1 MNEIL
6 VSYIEDLRDILLL
19 FNESLM
25 KIQNGERTKEIIDN
39 VFRVAHTI
47 KGNSAAMNFTKIQ
60 KVMHNM
66 EDLLSDVRSGT
77 KELTDDIT
85 DVLFACH
92 DFLEDCLEIVQQHE
106 SDESIDNEK
115 LLSRLQT
122 LKNGAPTPAPEAV
135 KQAPAAAPVNSDSDS
150 ASLGIYMP
158 DKDHTPADIDLGV
171 NMPPELWEVLNSNVK
186 NGYSAYKLDIYF
198 MKNSSMKAVRAWM
211 LFDVIDQYGILL
223 HSRPERLQDN
233 SFAEKGETPFDS
245 DVIETVI
252 ISDREV
258 SDLIAE
264 LKATP
269 DIENVSARLLPKEN
283 IEKKLNYIRVQANIA
298 SKIQEISI
306 DLLGVDIQFHF
317 IQPDVIETI
326 LGKLKEVISYGILD
340 DGSPIIITAKR
351 LALALNEAL
360 ANKKRIPISERE
372 NIIFICQT
380 IEECIISPESLQ
392 NQTLLS
398 LLYQRL
404 DSFIE
409 TVSTPEQRTGEIL
422 IAQSLIK
429 ETDAQYISEK
439 QKENADL
446 KFGQIAVKEGLVSAM
461 DVVTALS
468 DAKRADHDKT
478 VKGTPT
484 PAAKS
489 ESSQESGFVKV
500 PVTKVDSLID
510 TLSELLIYNSQL
522 DQSISMLEL
531 DDPKTANILSRTE
544 KLIKELQDLSM
555 SLRMIEVKPTF
566 NRLTRIVRDAATD
579 LGKKVSIKLE
589 GEDIEIDRSAVE
601 KLFEPLMHMVRNAVS
616 HGIEDTEADRI
627 AVGKKPEGQVTIAGY
642 SKQGNVY
649 IEVRDDG
656 RGINTKKVYEKAKKL
671 GLINESRE
679 YSDEEIYK
687 FIFLPGFS
695 TQENV
700 NAVAGRG
707 VGMNVVEEV
716 VTKLGGK
723 VEIESVL
730 GEGSIFRIKLP
741 VNLAVING
749 TVVEIAGNRYIIP
762 TVCVKKFFIAND
774 SNWVSMQGKNK
785 AIKVDGNIIP
795 LISKEQIFG
804 SSFSDEFTAKTE
816 NDASAQGKIKEYE
829 MVVLETDQ
837 KSLVLHV
844 DKIINRQDVVSKP
857 LSHDYASVAY
867 ANSASILGDGI
878 VSMILDIDAIFKMS
892 LN

>member
-6 VSYIEDLRDILLL
+6 ISYIEDLRDILLL

-60 KVMHNM
+60 AVMHNM

-85 DVLFACH
+85 TVLFACH
-92 DFLEDCLEIVQQHE
+92 DFLEDCLEIVQHEE
-106 SDESIDNEK
+106 SDENVDNAK
-115 LLSRLQT
+115 LLSSLQT
-122 LKNGAPTPAPEAV
+122 LKDGAPEPVKPIPAAPAPVSPAV
-135 KQAPAAAPVNSDSDS
+135 VTPLVN
-150 ASLGIYMP
+150 
-158 DKDHTPADIDLGV
+158 TPADIDLGV
-171 NMPPELWEVLNSNVK
+171 NMPPELWEVLNSNVN

-198 MKNSSMKAVRAWM
+198 MKNSAMKAVRAWM

-223 HSRPERLQDN
+223 YSKPERLQDN
-233 SFAEKGETPFDS
+233 GFAEKGETPFDS

-252 ISDREV
+252 ISDREI
-258 SDLIAE
+258 SELIAE
-264 LKATP
+264 LKTTP
-269 DIENVSARLLPKEN
+269 DIDNVSARLIPKEN
-283 IEKKLNYIRVQANIA
+283 IEKKLNYVRLKANVA

-317 IQPDVIETI
+317 IQPEVIETI

-360 ANKKRIPISERE
+360 ANKKRIPIGERE

-380 IEECIISPESLQ
+380 IEECIISPDSLQ
-392 NQTLLS
+392 NQSLLNF
-398 LLYQRL
+398 LYQRL

-409 TVSTPEQRTGEIL
+409 TVSTPEQRTGDIL
-422 IAQSLIK
+422 IAKSLLNEK
-429 ETDAQYISEK
+429 DAEYISSK

-468 DAKRADHDKT
+468 DGKAPDHLHDKT
-478 VKGTPT
+478 KGASS

-489 ESSQESGFVKV
+489 EISQESGFVKV

-522 DQSISMLEL
+522 EQSISKLEL

-544 KLIKELQDLSM
+544 KLINELQDLSM
-555 SLRMIEVKPTF
+555 SLRMIEIKPTF
-566 NRLTRIVRDAATD
+566 NRLTRIIRDAATE
-579 LGKKVSIKLE
+579 LGKKVSYKLE
-589 GEDIEIDRSAVE
+589 GEDTEIDRSAVE
-601 KLFEPLMHMVRNAVS
+601 KLFEPLMHMARNAVS
-616 HGIEDTEADRI
+616 HGIEDSEADRI
-627 AVGKKPEGQVTIAGY
+627 AVGKKPEGEITISGY

-649 IEVRDDG
+649 VEIRDDG
-656 RGINTKKVYEKAKKL
+656 RGINTKKVLEKARKL
-671 GLINESRE
+671 GLINENKE

-707 VGMNVVEEV
+707 VGMNVVEEN

-723 VEIESVL
+723 VEIESVQ
-730 GEGSIFRIKLP
+730 GEGSVFRIKLP

-749 TVVEIAGNRYIIP
+749 TIVEINGNRYIIP
-762 TVCVKKFFIAND
+762 TICVKKFFIAND
-774 SNWVSMQGKNK
+774 TSWVSLQGTNK

-795 LISKEQIFG
+795 LISKEQVFG
-804 SSFSDEFTAKTE
+804 PSFKDDFLNASASDA
-816 NDASAQGKIKEYE
+816 AQGKPKEYE
-829 MVVLETDQ
+829 MVVLEIDQ

-844 DKIINRQDVVSKP
+844 DRIVNRQNVVSKP
-857 LSHDYASVAY
+857 LLNGYASVAY
-867 ANSASILGDGI
+867 ANSASILGDGV
-878 VSMILDIDAIFKMS
+878 VSLILDIDAIFK
-892 LN
+892 LAQN